1 MTDRQA
7 SRYPGSIKLT
17 AAVALLTLLAGCGDG
32 EAEDRPIDGRDT
44 DGFYEPS
51 VGTYNGRVIDGYLKN
66 ARVWLDLDGDYQYD
80 SNQVEVT
87 VGQNPERTIVIA
99 SGEPTAMTG
108 DGGVFSLDMTSFSLD
123 PEISAELNPADYPL
137 VSVAI
142 PGVTEEETY
151 SGNVTV
157 PHAFMLSASPG
168 EQNVTPLSTLMDARR
183 RLGIGDLNVN
193 ESLVLAL
200 ANINMQGDY
209 IRSGDARA
217 HAYARVLTRFL
228 AQQFPDEYE
237 SAVVQSG
244 GRIAVFSADAL
255 RIVSLSVAGSA
266 ETIVRAVDDAVSS
279 GGSYANVDTDT
290 VVIPDVPLDL
300 DNPILLKGV
309 SLHTSTEEKGLIK
322 SNIDGG
328 DTISTDLTFQY
339 NEMGVLEKISADGCM
354 LPSPYEIARL
364 ANVDGQVSKLEV
376 QSFDGYYLKTGT
388 SRPFW
393 EDDKINETLTFDWAA
408 QRAYFRTATTCHP
421 GLAATS
427 EIGDSTQLVFDWTL
441 SGAGKV
447 DAMTVS
453 SGGAAPGDEGDALA
467 TFTPD
472 YTYANDPVF
481 GFDLSILDP
490 AAGLLGDT
498 ASKSA
503 TITGEIVECL
513 GAITP
518 ENQAKPR
525 VISAQQSYEY
535 ANSNAGDM
543 VEDPDTNSTVVPA
556 DGNLV
561 GAKMDWDTRDGHK
574 RLLRRIFYDPTV
586 NTAELLQW
594 EYSHIRV
601 GDFVDEVQPNLI
613 NEAQLSRKAGNLTS
627 TCGYPASGASA
638 GIYAL
643 ARYDYIRL
651 ADYIAENL

>member
-1 MTDRQA
+1 MTDRLA

-17 AAVALLTLLAGCGDG
+17 AAITLLAILAGCGDG
-32 EAEDRPIDGRDT
+32 EPEDRPIDGRDT

-51 VGTYNGRVIDGYLKN
+51 VGTYSGRVIDGYLKN

-108 DGGVFSLDMTSFSLD
+108 DGGVFSLDMTPFSLD
-123 PEISAELNPADYPL
+123 PETSAELNPADYPL
-137 VSVAI
+137 VAVAI

-151 SGNVTV
+151 NGNVTV
-157 PHAFMLSASPG
+157 SHAFMLSASPG
-168 EQNVTPLSTLMDARR
+168 ENNVTPLSTLIDVRR
-183 RLGIGDLNVN
+183 QLGIGELNVN
-193 ESLVLAL
+193 EGLALAL

-209 IRSGDARA
+209 IRSGDDRA

-237 SAVVQSG
+237 SAVAQSE
-244 GRIAVFSADAL
+244 GRIAVFNADAM
-255 RIVSLSVAGSA
+255 RIVNLSIAGSA
-266 ETIVRAVDDAVSS
+266 EKIVRAVDDAVSS
-279 GGSYANVDTDT
+279 GGSYANVDTDK
-290 VVIPDVPLDL
+290 VAIPDVPLDL
-300 DNPILLKGV
+300 ENPILLKGV
-309 SLHTSTEEKGLIK
+309 TLHTSTLDSGVTESTIE
-322 SNIDGG
+322 DGES
-328 DTISTDLTFQY
+328 ISTDLVFQY
-339 NEMGVLEKISADGCM
+339 DEMGVLEKVSADGCM

-364 ANVDGQVSKLEV
+364 ANVKGQVSKLDV

-393 EDDKINETLTFDWAA
+393 EDDKVNETLTFDWAT
-408 QRAYFRTATTCHP
+408 QRAYFRTTTTCHP

-427 EIGDSTQLVFDWTL
+427 EIGDSTQLVFGWTL
-441 SGAGKV
+441 SGEGKV
-447 DAMTVS
+447 EAMTVS
-453 SGGAAPGDEGDALA
+453 SGGAAPGDDGDALA
-467 TFTPD
+467 NFSPD
-472 YTYANDPVF
+472 YTYAYDPVF
-481 GFDLSILDP
+481 GFDLSVVDP
-490 AAGLLGDT
+490 AVGLLGDT
-498 ASKSA
+498 ASKTT
-503 TITGEIVECL
+503 TITGGIVECL

-518 ENQAKPR
+518 ENLPKPR

-535 ANSNAGDM
+535 TNSNANAMDAG
-543 VEDPDTNSTVVPA
+543 VVPA
-556 DGNLV
+556 DGSL
-561 GAKMDWDTRDGHK
+561 KIDWDTRDGHK

-586 NTAELLQW
+586 NTVELLQW
-594 EYSHIRV
+594 EYSHVRA

-613 NEAQLSRKAGNLTS
+613 NEAQLSRKTGSLTS

-651 ADYIAENL
+651 ADYTAENL